1 VFQRAVFGRDA
12 RFAGAAFRDEANF
25 VGAQFGPG
33 AAFAGTSF
41 AKLMQCERARFAGD
55 VSFEAHP
62 DTPAIPHA
70 AFRHA
75 RFGGAASFAR
85 RSFGERADFAYAVFG
100 RPPDFSGVAG
110 RERIDFQGTR
120 FRLREGLLPGWT
132 TRTGTLAAIRQL
144 RGIARETNNDAAARD
159 LLVLDR
165 RAERGV
171 AWKNAHEA
179 VWAEPLRKLGLYAR
193 ALTSTAIV
201 FFYGALSD
209 CGRSPVRPLFWLAL
223 ANAAAW
229 FAYREFAKP
238 TSTVVGRA
246 ARGTWGWM
254 KSLFVSTPP
263 SATTSSATLSTDQ
276 QRSLFEFWW
285 SGAAPGAVTRATY
298 EKAVLALF
306 GAEGLPPAVYFVQA
320 AQGALNLLLVLLL
333 ALAVRN
339 HFRGA

>member
-1 VFQRAVFGRDA
+1 
-12 RFAGAAFRDEANF
+12 
-25 VGAQFGPG
+25 
-33 AAFAGTSF
+33 
-41 AKLMQCERARFAGD
+41 M
-55 VSFEAHP
+55 
-62 DTPAIPHA
+62 
-70 AFRHA
+70 
-75 RFGGAASFAR
+75 
-85 RSFGERADFAYAVFG
+85 
-100 RPPDFSGVAG
+100 
-110 RERIDFQGTR
+110 
-120 FRLREGLLPGWT
+120 
-132 TRTGTLAAIRQL
+132 
-144 RGIARETNNDAAARD
+144 
-159 LLVLDR
+159 
-165 RAERGV
+165 
-171 AWKNAHEA
+171 
-179 VWAEPLRKLGLYAR
+179 
-193 ALTSTAIV
+193 

-209 CGRSPVRPLFWLAL
+209 CGRSPARPLFWLAL
-223 ANAAAW
+223 VNAAA
-229 FAYREFAKP
+229 FYAYQAFAKP
-238 TSTVVGRA
+238 SSTAVGRA